1 MKAIYSS
8 QISTFRA
15 RLLSVVFNILPHDQ
29 LTFSSP
35 ATCRA
40 FSKYLTSILL
50 YVRESFYALFIIPI
64 ISQIRT
70 SLLWEFLPTSRI
82 SQVKAF
88 FALDYVRFHVI
99 IRSSTNNHLPTW
111 LPAHQHLLPSN
122 EVGGEVGMG
131 AKSASGALLLSRSLE
146 EKSVL
151 VRVRL
156 SIVLSCPD
164 STTKHLL
171 T

>member
-1 MKAIYSS
+1 LKAIYSS

-99 IRSSTNNHLPTW
+99 IRSSANDHLPTS
-111 LPAHQHLLPSN
+111 LPAHQYLPSN
-122 EVGGEVGMG
+122 EVGGEVGYGSKERQRG
-131 AKSASGALLLSRSLE
+131 AFAKQESGGKIRSGTCSPLHCTELS
-146 EKSVL
+146 
-151 VRVRL
+151 
-156 SIVLSCPD
+156 
-164 STTKHLL
+164 
-171 T
+171 